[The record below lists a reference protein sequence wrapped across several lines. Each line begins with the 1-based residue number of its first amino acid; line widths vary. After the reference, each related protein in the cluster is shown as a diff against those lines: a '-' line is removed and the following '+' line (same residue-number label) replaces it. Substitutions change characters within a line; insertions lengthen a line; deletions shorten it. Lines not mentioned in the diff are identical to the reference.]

1 MANPASPCWQLH
13 GQDADGSPPQARLFR
28 KRLPAAQLP
37 RLEAEVEGLAALA
50 PVAGELVLPRVL
62 GWGLVAGGTQAELR
76 LEWLDLGGD
85 GPDGWAALGE
95 GLAQMHRRARGAA
108 FGWQG
113 DRFIGAG
120 PQLGGWSENW
130 GQFFAERRLAPQF
143 SLAAHQG
150 LHWPGSGALLKR
162 VPLWLNGH
170 GAEPVLV
177 HGDLWAGN
185 AGVIGDGRGC
195 LFDPAVSY
203 SDREVDLAMAQ
214 LFGGFPRHFLMP
226 TKSNGRYR
234 QGTGSGGMFTTSS
247 ICLTTP
253 TSLAVLTSRSAAG

>member
-95 GLAQMHRRARGAA
+95 VWPRCIAAPGA
-108 FGWQG
+108 
-113 DRFIGAG
+113 
-120 PQLGGWSENW
+120 P
-130 GQFFAERRLAPQF
+130 
-143 SLAAHQG
+143 
-150 LHWPGSGALLKR
+150 
-162 VPLWLNGH
+162 PL
-170 GAEPVLV
+170 V
-177 HGDLWAGN
+177 
-185 AGVIGDGRGC
+185 GRGTASSA
-195 LFDPAVSY
+195 PAPSWGL
-203 SDREVDLAMAQ
+203 E
-214 LFGGFPRHFLMP
+214 
-226 TKSNGRYR
+226 
-234 QGTGSGGMFTTSS
+234 
-247 ICLTTP
+247 
-253 TSLAVLTSRSAAG
+253 

>member
-1 MANPASPCWQLH
+1 MGH
-13 GQDADGSPPQARLFR
+13 PPQARLFR

-62 GWGLVAGGTQAELR
+62 GWDLVAGGTQAELR

-85 GPDGWAALGE
+85 GPEGWAALGV

-120 PQLGGWSENW
+120 PQLGGWGENW

-143 SLAAHQG
+143 ALAAKRG
-150 LHWPGSGALLKR
+150 LHWPGRGALLKR
-162 VPLWLNGH
+162 VPSWLNSH

-195 LFDPAVSY
+195 VFDPAVSY
-203 SDREVDLAMAQ
+203 SDREVDLAMAL
-214 LFGGFPRHFLMP
+214 LFGGFPPAFFDAYKKQWPLPAGH
-226 TKSNGRYR
+226 R
-234 QGTGSGGMFTTSS
+234 QRRDVYNLFHLLNHANLFGGTYQQQCSGL
-247 ICLTTP
+247 IDKL
-253 TSLAVLTSRSAAG
+253 LAQD